1 MGVNECLQCARYSM
15 QRLAFGGSRHGRARS
30 GMAVGLLSEFARLSN
45 ARVPFSAAYAKFLDT
60 HSLPAVGLDDG
71 FFKSIRET
79 DVGRKIVL

>member
-1 MGVNECLQCARYSM
+1 MTRRGKPI
-15 QRLAFGGSRHGRARS
+15 
-30 GMAVGLLSEFARLSN
+30 AVVVSLSEYARLSN